1 MMTLEPQIESLAA
14 MTVLRTMIR
23 TLVAKGVLSPEDV
36 DAIVDDAKETLRT
49 TATMSRIPK
58 TMSTI
63 EQFRNLG
70 GKSKRQ
76 V

>member
-14 MTVLRTMIR
+14 MTVLRTMIK

-36 DAIVDDAKETLRT
+36 DVIVDEAKEALRT

-63 EQFRNLG
+63 EQFRNLS
-70 GKSKRQ
+70 GKNKRQ